1 MKGMNQ
7 SINQRVVTCDGVF
20 IKLKFIKF
28 GDYGLIQNSPP
39 RCQRQAKYRH
49 LPTHTSVEIG
59 VTRERRV

>member
-39 RCQRQAKYRH
+39 RCQAKYRH

>member
-1 MKGMNQ
+1 MNQ

-39 RCQRQAKYRH
+39 RCQAKYRH